1 MREGDVLVIDDDED
15 LGIVIE
21 EVLGTE
27 GYRVRRA
34 TSMRDGLLA
43 VDDEEPSLVLLDW
56 CLPDGDPDELARLLR
71 DRGVPVVLTSGDD
84 RAQERGVEIGAVA
97 VLGKPF
103 DLDELLEVLQRH
115 VRAGDERHV
124 SP

>member
-1 MREGDVLVIDDDED
+1 MREASVLVIDDDED
-15 LGIVIE
+15 LGVVIE
-21 EVLGTE
+21 EVLESE

-43 VDDEEPSLVLLDW
+43 VDEDEPGLVLLDW
-56 CLPDGDPDELARLLR
+56 FLPDGDPEDLARLLQ
-71 DRGVPVVLTSGDD
+71 DRGVPVVVTSGDD
-84 RAQERGVEIGAVA
+84 RAVERGRRIGAVA

-103 DLDELLEVLQRH
+103 DLDELLRVLALHLEGGDQRH
-115 VRAGDERHV
+115 A

>member
-1 MREGDVLVIDDDED
+1 MRGASVLVIDDDED
-15 LGIVIE
+15 LGQVIE
-21 EVLGTE
+21 EVLAAE
-27 GYRVRRA
+27 GYEVRRA

-43 VDDEEPSLVLLDW
+43 VDEREPRLVLLDW
-56 CLPDGDPDELARLLR
+56 CLPDGDLEDLARLLH

-84 RAQERGVEIGAVA
+84 RAIERGQRIGAVA

-103 DLDELLEVLQRH
+103 DLDELLRVMAAH
-115 VRAGDERHV
+115 TGGDERHV